1 VTPLADARVQRQGL
15 SAASH
20 PRRSNVTIVKPRYCL
35 VLGVMTAT
43 IAVATH
49 PSALAAQLISRAGAG
64 GTVAAVGAGW
74 QPQIA
79 LDGEIVSPAVASLR
93 TSVNG
98 SYARASGMDAPFATE
113 LVSGLR
119 LSSLLPRGG
128 VWLGADLV
136 RRTGVGDFVER
147 PRLTAG
153 TWRRIGEL
161 VLTVSASRR
170 GTRYSSMSY
179 SDRIV
184 HQQPLIRDTL
194 GKIDTIPL
202 PDIVT
207 RDSTR
212 RAATQQWAETE
223 ATLFWERRRWSA
235 SVAIG
240 GRFASRGVPGSV
252 WSSGD
257 VAFAFTPA
265 LSLVLGGGV
274 SPATHYIV
282 PSEHRY
288 AMLGLRVAP
297 RFFRSRA
304 VPVPS
309 APVAA
314 SFMVEPETPGRY
326 LVTVRVPGARQVE
339 LSGDFTGWKPI
350 SLRRVRGD
358 DWSVA
363 LPLEVGTHRVN
374 IRVDGGAWV
383 APPGM
388 TTTSDDFAG
397 EVGLL
402 VVEASARRA

>member
-1 VTPLADARVQRQGL
+1 M
-15 SAASH
+15 
-20 PRRSNVTIVKPRYCL
+20 VKPRNRI
-35 VLGVMTAT
+35 VLCVVTSTFTMVGR
-43 IAVATH
+43 
-49 PSALAAQLISRAGAG
+49 PSGLAAQLLSRAGAG
-64 GTVAAVGAGW
+64 GTVAAVGAEW
-74 QPQIA
+74 QPQLA
-79 LDGEIVSPAVASLR
+79 LDGEVVSPSFAALR
-93 TSVNG
+93 TSVHG
-98 SYARASGMDAPFATE
+98 SYARASGIDAPFASE
-113 LVSGLR
+113 LVSGFR

-128 VWLGADLV
+128 IWLGTDLV

-147 PRLTAG
+147 PRVTAG
-153 TWRRIGEL
+153 SWRRIGEL

-170 GTRYSSMSY
+170 GTRYTSMRY

-184 HQQPLIRDTL
+184 HQPPLIRDTL
-194 GKIDTIPL
+194 GKIDTTPL

-212 RAATQQWAETE
+212 RLETQQWAETE

-235 SVAIG
+235 SVAVG

-252 WSSGD
+252 WSSAD
-257 VAFAFTPA
+257 LAFAFTPA

-274 SPATHYIV
+274 SPATHFII

-297 RFFRSRA
+297 RFFRGRA
-304 VPVPS
+304 VPAPS
-309 APVAA
+309 APVASA
-314 SFMVEPETPGRY
+314 FTLERESAGRY
-326 LVTVRVPGARQVE
+326 LITVRVPSARQVE

-350 SLRRVRGD
+350 SLRRGRDD
-358 DWSVA
+358 DWSVS
-363 LPLEVGTHRVN
+363 LPLAAGTHRVN
-374 IRVDGGAWV
+374 IRIDGGVWV

-402 VVEASARRA
+402 VIEATKGSASK

>member
-1 VTPLADARVQRQGL
+1 MVKARNCTVL
-15 SAASH
+15 CVVAAS
-20 PRRSNVTIVKPRYCL
+20 
-35 VLGVMTAT
+35 
-43 IAVATH
+43 IAAY
-49 PSALAAQLISRAGAG
+49 PSRLIAQLISRAGAG
-64 GTVAAVGAGW
+64 GTMAAAGTGW
-74 QPQIA
+74 QPQLA
-79 LDGEIVSPAVASLR
+79 LDGEVVSPAFALFR
-93 TSVNG
+93 TSLNA
-98 SYARASGMDAPFATE
+98 SYARSSGLDAPVATE
-113 LVSGLR
+113 LVTGLR
-119 LSSLLPRGG
+119 FSSLLPRGG
-128 VWLGADLV
+128 VWLGTDLV

-153 TWRRIGEL
+153 SWRRIGEL

-170 GTRYSSMSY
+170 GTRYSTMSY
-179 SDRIV
+179 SDHII

-207 RDSTR
+207 RDSAR
-212 RAATQQWAETE
+212 RAETQQWAETE

-240 GRFASRGVPGSV
+240 GRFASRGVPGGV
-252 WSSGD
+252 WSSAD

-274 SPATHYIV
+274 SPVTHYIV

-304 VPVPS
+304 VPAPS
-309 APVAA
+309 APVA
-314 SFMVEPETPGRY
+314 STFTVEPEPSGRY
-326 LVTVRVPGARQVE
+326 RITVHVPGARDVE
-339 LSGDFTGWKPI
+339 LSGDFTAWKPI
-350 SLRRVRGD
+350 SLRRLRGD
-358 DWSVA
+358 EWSVS
-363 LPLEVGTHRVN
+363 LPLGVGTHRVN
-374 IRVDGGAWV
+374 IRIDGGAWV

-402 VVEASARRA
+402 VVEASARSGSK

>member
-1 VTPLADARVQRQGL
+1 M
-15 SAASH
+15 
-20 PRRSNVTIVKPRYCL
+20 VKPRNRI
-35 VLGVMTAT
+35 VLCVVTAAFT
-43 IAVATH
+43 MVAP
-49 PSALAAQLISRAGAG
+49 PSGLTAQLISRAGAG
-64 GTVAAVGAGW
+64 GTMAAVGAGW
-74 QPQIA
+74 QPQLA
-79 LDGEIVSPAVASLR
+79 LDGEVVSPPFAALR
-93 TSVNG
+93 TSIHG
-98 SYARASGMDAPFATE
+98 SYARASGIDAPFSTE
-113 LVSGLR
+113 LVSGVR

-128 VWLGADLV
+128 IWLGADLV
-136 RRTGVGDFVER
+136 WRTGAGDFIER

-153 TWRRIGEL
+153 SWRRFGEL

-170 GTRYSSMSY
+170 GTRYMSMTY
-179 SDRIV
+179 TDRII
-184 HQQPLIRDTL
+184 HRPPLIRDTL
-194 GKIDTIPL
+194 GKIDTIPR

-207 RDSTR
+207 RDSAH
-212 RAATQQWAETE
+212 RAESQQWAETE

-235 SVAIG
+235 SVAVG
-240 GRFASRGVPGSV
+240 GRFASRSVPGGV
-252 WSSGD
+252 WSSAD

-274 SPATHYIV
+274 SPTTRFIV

-304 VPVPS
+304 VPAPS
-309 APVAA
+309 APVASA
-314 SFMVEPETPGRY
+314 FTLQPEGPGRY
-326 LVTVRVPGARQVE
+326 LITVRIPGARHVE

-358 DWSVA
+358 DWAVT

-374 IRVDGGAWV
+374 IRVDGGIWV

-402 VVEASARRA
+402 VVEASK